1 MKNTITEEIFGEL
14 YNQFYPGIFRLCL
27 SYVNGNSSIA
37 EDLIHEVFLV
47 VWDKRSTFRN
57 ESSASTWIYRIT
69 VNTCLMYLRKEKK
82 LPLVFDE
89 ITTNISDEDELSEK
103 ETCKQLYDCISK
115 LDEADKIFVMLLLEE
130 ITNNEIADILGI
142 SEINVRVKTH
152 RLKNK
157 LRKYFE

>member
-1 MKNTITEEIFGEL
+1 MKNAITEKIFSEL

-27 SYVNGNSSIA
+27 SYVNGNRSIA

-47 VWDKRSTFRN
+47 VWDKRNTFRN

-69 VNTCLMYLRKEKK
+69 VNTCLMYLRKEKRH
-82 LPLVFDE
+82 LLVFDE
-89 ITTNISDEDELSEK
+89 IATNISDEDEFSKK
-103 ETCKQLYDCISK
+103 ETCAQLYDCISE
-115 LDEADKIFVMLLLEE
+115 LDEADKIFVMLILEE
-130 ITNNEIADILGI
+130 IPNNEIADILGI

-157 LRKYFE
+157 LRKYFK